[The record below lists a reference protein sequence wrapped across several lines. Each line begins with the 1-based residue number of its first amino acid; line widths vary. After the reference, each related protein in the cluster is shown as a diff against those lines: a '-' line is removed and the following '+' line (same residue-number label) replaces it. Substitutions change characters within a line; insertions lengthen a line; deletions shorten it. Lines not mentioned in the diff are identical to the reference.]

1 MKEREP
7 LKKNDARRD
16 RTFPPP
22 WVSLV
27 AALLAAACIVL
38 TIYSLMSTRQEA
50 DDASTNANALADQVA
65 QACADGSV
73 KIDGRDICAKAE
85 QVKKDVKGP
94 NSVPGEKGAPG
105 PQGPSGPAGGKGEK
119 GDTGNGGEP
128 GSEGKPGD
136 PGSPGGEGEPGSPGE
151 PGTKGEGG
159 DPGAP
164 GSKGEGGSPGEAGA
178 PGSKGE
184 PGPAGAKGEAGP
196 PGPKGEKGEKGEPGS
211 TGDPGRGIKS
221 ISCTADG
228 DWYFE
233 FSDGSTATVA
243 GPCRAQST
251 TPIPTSTG
259 VAP

>member
-7 LKKNDARRD
+7 LKKHDARRD

-38 TIYSLMSTRQEA
+38 TVYSLMSTRQEA
-50 DDASTNANALADQVA
+50 DDASTSANALADQVA
-65 QACADGSV
+65 AACNEGSV
-73 KIDGRDICAKAE
+73 KVDGRNICTKAE

-94 NSVPGEKGAPG
+94 NAVPGEKGDPG

-128 GSEGKPGD
+128 GSPG
-136 PGSPGGEGEPGSPGE
+136 EAGE

-159 DPGAP
+159 APGEPGTEGEGGEPGAP
-164 GSKGEGGSPGEAGA
+164 GSPGGEGAPGEAGA

-196 PGPKGEKGEKGEPGS
+196 PGPKGDKGEKGEPGS